1 MKRYEDY
8 GDIALSILTYIPRLC
23 IGIYNAVERQM
34 PAKLECNY
42 EFKRKGYDIVRKK
55 EDKNGTSTN
64 TEEKASG

>member
-1 MKRYEDY
+1 
-8 GDIALSILTYIPRLC
+8 
-23 IGIYNAVERQM
+23 M

-55 EDKNGTSTN
+55 EEKDGNAN

>member
-55 EDKNGTSTN
+55 EEKDGNTN